1 MFEIAAGMGFS
12 GCEIFPKQDQILA
25 DRGDV
30 GNFINLPYFD
40 SDKTV
45 RYAVDEK
52 GKDLSVEQFVKQA
65 EKKQITLYD
74 LNKID
79 FGTRREEF
87 SDARH
92 VFRVFKLGCA
102 TRFEEHSSI

>member
-1 MFEIAAGMGFS
+1 MGFS

-65 EKKQITLYD
+65 EKKITLYD

-79 FGTRREEF
+79 FGTRKR
-87 SDARH
+87 R
-92 VFRVFKLGCA
+92 VFRCPAMYSRVFKLGVPQGSK
-102 TRFEEHSSI
+102 EHSSI